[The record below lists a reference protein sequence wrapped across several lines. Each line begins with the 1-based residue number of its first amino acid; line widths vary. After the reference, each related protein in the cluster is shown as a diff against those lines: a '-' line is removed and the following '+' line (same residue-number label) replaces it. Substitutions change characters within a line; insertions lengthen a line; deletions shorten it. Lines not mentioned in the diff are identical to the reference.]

1 MRQTSEVISMAAFCG
16 SCGKPLDGGRFCP
29 FCGADSDAPT
39 PGAAVPPPAA
49 PAQAAPAAYAATGS
63 TVAPKKSSNTLLIV
77 LLTVVVIFGAMG
89 AALVYAA
96 YWAKHRVERAAK
108 DYGVE
113 LPSDGHARRRASVAS
128 HRDPCSFLTPAE
140 MAEATG
146 VAITESHRE
155 EHACNFASADGT
167 GAGAVLDF
175 EWGDGKILMTATK
188 AGGKLMTMAPGTE
201 LQTVVGLGD
210 EAYFQN
216 GMLTVRNGDDGFRIM
231 LPAELL
237 TRTLSSGRKN
247 PQDLFSEMRDIEKGL
262 AQKVLSRM

>member
-1 MRQTSEVISMAAFCG
+1 MSAFCG

-29 FCGADSDAPT
+29 FCGADSHAAT
-39 PGAAVPPPAA
+39 PGVPAPAA
-49 PAQAAPAAYAATGS
+49 PATSLPPQAAAPAGYAATGAA
-63 TVAPKKSSNTLLIV
+63 VAPKKSNTLLIV
-77 LLTVVVIFGAMG
+77 LLTIVVIFGAIG

-96 YWAKHRVERAAK
+96 YWAKNRVERAAK

-113 LPSDGHARRRASVAS
+113 LPSDSHRHSRKSSAASQ
-128 HRDPCSFLTPAE
+128 RDPCSFLTPAE

-155 EHACNFASADGT
+155 ERSCNFASGDGT

-175 EWGDGKILMTATK
+175 EWGDGSILMTATK

-201 LQTVVGLGD
+201 LQTVAGVGD

-216 GMLTVRNGDDGFRIM
+216 GMLTVRKGEDGFRIM

-237 TRTLSSGRKN
+237 TRNLATGRKN
-247 PQDLFSEMRDIEKGL
+247 PQDTFAEMRDIEKTL

>member
-1 MRQTSEVISMAAFCG
+1 MSAFCG
-16 SCGKPLDGGRFCP
+16 SCGKPLDGARFCP
-29 FCGADSDAPT
+29 FCGADSNAPT
-39 PGAAVPPPAA
+39 PGPAVPTPAA
-49 PAQAAPAAYAATGS
+49 PAQSAAPAAYAATGA

-77 LLTVVVIFGAMG
+77 LLTIVVIFGAIG
-89 AALVYAA
+89 AAVLYGV
-96 YWAKHRVERAAK
+96 YWAKNRVERAAK
-108 DYGVE
+108 DYGVD
-113 LPSDGHARRRASVAS
+113 LHSDGRERSRRASAAS

-175 EWGDGKILMTATK
+175 EWGDGKILMTATR

-201 LQTVVGLGD
+201 LQTIVGVGD

-216 GMLTVRNGDDGFRIM
+216 GMLTVRKGDDGFRIM
-231 LPAELL
+231 VPAELL
-237 TRTLSSGRKN
+237 TRNLASRKT
-247 PQDLFSEMRDIEKGL
+247 PLDTFSEMRDIEKGL